1 MADLKPINNKDK
13 EILKDIICKRNSN
26 KYSADRI
33 REKFSER
40 AGKEFYTKIIR
51 KSLYELGTVK
61 SVQKTPRSWRLL

>member
-40 AGKEFYTKIIR
+40 AGCIKLEFF
-51 KSLYELGTVK
+51 LELL
-61 SVQKTPRSWRLL
+61 Q